1 MENKEF
7 FYSFIKQVEQE
18 ENFQFYD
25 INFHNG
31 YFLFEGDEDSIID
44 FKIKGLDS
52 WLFGAWVCKDEHEDK
67 YLQVFCQYEMFI
79 DKFKP
84 SRGDFSIAVNYNKGA
99 VELVVCLESECN
111 CSGSFLFS
119 RPVFSS
125 VFFCSN
131 DNPYFYIPEWKAK
144 LKMCRAIRVE
154 RKYQKQLE
162 KTYKLIQKT
171 IKIAAKLKI
180 FQTMY
185 SKDQLNKEP
194 SHIND
199 IYYVYTPNKL
209 AKIIVKYLQYKKS
222 RFFSLG
228 SIWDYSNKAVWMA
241 EYNGMKYDIEPKT
254 KEEIEEECLDI
265 KEKQK
270 TEYKKQYDR
279 LIKYIWED

>member
-1 MENKEF
+1 MENKDF

-52 WLFGAWVCKDEHEDK
+52 WLFGAWVCKNEHKDK

-84 SRGDFSIAVNYNKGA
+84 SRGDFSIAVNYNRDDFDTFEFEEAINFMMKHEA
-99 VELVVCLESECN
+99 
-111 CSGSFLFS
+111 
-119 RPVFSS
+119 

-144 LKMCRAIRVE
+144 LKMCRAIRAE